1 MHAQNEE
8 AGEPAALSRHPV
20 DTLSLGVLH
29 LGTKTAWFEQAGYR
43 TIGSVRNLDI
53 DRMIR
58 IPLIGKTTAMEL
70 VRKRDA
76 LIAACNADS
85 GIDWTAYCSAVGIP
99 LLPDDYRVPAGGAF
113 LRSIPAFLEAVA
125 NRQPD
130 AVSRAVLRDRICRP
144 PDAQK
149 TLEDIARLVA
159 PPLTRERV
167 RQKEAKLLRELTGG
181 LLNDEY
187 DTLGIHFHPDF
198 SRWWRMAADA
208 LAGLDE
214 IDVTTFVDI
223 LCKTWEVPQAE
234 VMEQLPAIVAIVTG
248 EPQMSG
254 DFRAAARINA
264 RLFGTL
270 SDSLESLS
278 VHRLRLGKY
287 ADPLTEAGFSTVGS
301 LVAGLRSGTISQAG
315 ATVGR
320 RAAAHFEV
328 IAPFITSEGALDWSA
343 YRDALDLRILPASP
357 QGSLADFLKDLRG
370 DIEMLLHSHPVT
382 KRSEEIFRLRTGRD
396 AAERMTLQ
404 QVADELGTHL
414 PTIKREETVLLQ
426 WLNDVVVSR
435 DFSKLE
441 VWLDGDWLY
450 RWDEARAIFSETA
463 DYGYEQFAENL
474 SRHWRVPSQI
484 VKVGA
489 PAIWAVLTGYPDGR
503 RSGWKPVA
511 AVPIDLPSLGVIR
524 LKGFRRLH

>member
-1 MHAQNEE
+1 MHARNEE
-8 AGEPAALSRHPV
+8 ACEPAALSRHPI

-29 LGTKTAWFEQAGYR
+29 LGTKTAYFEQAGYR
-43 TIGSVRNLDI
+43 TVGSVRNLDI

-76 LIAACNADS
+76 LIAACDEAS

-99 LLPDDYRVPAGGAF
+99 LLPDDYSVPTGKGF
-113 LRSIPAFLEAVA
+113 LRSIPAFLDALA
-125 NRQPD
+125 DRQPD
-130 AVSRAVLRDRICRP
+130 AVSRAVLRDRICRT

-198 SRWWRMAADA
+198 SRWWRKAADA
-208 LAGLDE
+208 LAELDE
-214 IDVTTFVDI
+214 IEVATFVDI

-234 VMEQLPAIVAIVTG
+234 VMEHLPAIVAIVTG

-254 DFRAAARINA
+254 GFRAAAQINA

-287 ADPLTEAGFSTVGS
+287 ADPLAEAGFSTVAS
-301 LVAGLRSGTISQAG
+301 LVGGLRSGTISRAG

-320 RAAAHFEV
+320 RAAAHLEV
-328 IAPFITSEGALDWSA
+328 IAPCITSEGAIDWPA

-357 QGSLADFLKDLRG
+357 RESPADFLKNLR
-370 DIEMLLHSHPVT
+370 DDVEQLLHRHAVT

-414 PTIKREETVLLQ
+414 PTIKREETVLLK
-426 WLNDVVVSR
+426 WLDDVVVSR
-435 DFSKLE
+435 DFSRLE
-441 VWLDGDWLY
+441 VWLDGNWLY
-450 RWDEARAIFSETA
+450 RWNEARAIFEA
-463 DYGYEQFAENL
+463 AENGYEQFAENL

-484 VKVGA
+484 VNLGA

-511 AVPIDLPSLGVIR
+511 AVPIDSPSLGVIR